1 MMVVHWASK
10 LVDLVSNA
18 VLLSLSLLRLELL
31 TQVPRNVCFFCCFFF
46 VIFAGSEPSGCALS
60 KDFDVTYF

>member
-10 LVDLVSNA
+10 LVDLMSNA
-18 VLLSLSLLRLELL
+18 VLLSLLSFTPRVTDASTKKCQMSL
-31 TQVPRNVCFFCCFFF
+31 FFF
-46 VIFAGSEPSGCALS
+46 FAGSEPSGCALR